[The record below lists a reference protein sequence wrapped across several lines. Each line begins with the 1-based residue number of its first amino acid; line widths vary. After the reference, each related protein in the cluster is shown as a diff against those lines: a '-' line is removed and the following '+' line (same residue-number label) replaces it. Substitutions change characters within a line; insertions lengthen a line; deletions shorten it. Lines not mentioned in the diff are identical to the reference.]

1 MVKALVILFLA
12 VAVFGSASYF
22 TYELYVKPE
31 RALRAEKQRG
41 PPAPPPDPSLPEF
54 AAALELQKKGD
65 IAATRTALIGFLD
78 HYPRSSKSDEARDI
92 LGEINVNQFLSQ
104 APAPEKQTYVVAKN
118 DVLNRVAM
126 RTRSTP
132 ELIYRSNK
140 LTNSMLRIN
149 QKLVIPPAD
158 FSAVISLREKKVTLF
173 FSKRFFKQYRILA
186 LPPRDAAS
194 TGPVVKRAGRVVSKF
209 ATDSAGV
216 RVNFQDKGYAGASHE
231 ITISIPGHSLYTV
244 PSEAK
249 QPPARNGLGLSATD
263 MEEIA
268 VLLKKNDPVTIE

>member
-1 MVKALVILFLA
+1 MVKALIILLLT
-12 VAVFGSASYF
+12 VAVFGSATYV

-41 PPAPPPDPSLPEF
+41 PPPPPPDPSLPEF
-54 AAALELQKKGD
+54 ATCLETQKTGD

-78 HYPRSSKSDEARDI
+78 HFPRSPKAGEAREI
-92 LGEINVNQFLSQ
+92 LGGINASQFLS
-104 APAPEKQTYVVAKN
+104 PVPSPEKQTYLVVKN

-140 LTNSMLRIN
+140 LTNTMLRIS
-149 QKLVIPPAD
+149 QKLIIPPAD
-158 FSAVISLREKKVTLF
+158 FSAVVSSREKKITLY
-173 FSKRFFKQYRILA
+173 SAKHFFKQYRILA
-186 LPPRDAAS
+186 LPAREAAG
-194 TGPVVKRAGRVVSKF
+194 TAPVAKRVGKVVSKF
-209 ATDSAGV
+209 ATDSTGN
-216 RVNFQDKGYAGASHE
+216 RVTFQDKTYPGAFHE
-231 ITISIPGHSLYTV
+231 ITLSIPGHSLYAV
-244 PSEAK
+244 PSDANS
-249 QPPARNGLGLSATD
+249 PARNGLGLSPED